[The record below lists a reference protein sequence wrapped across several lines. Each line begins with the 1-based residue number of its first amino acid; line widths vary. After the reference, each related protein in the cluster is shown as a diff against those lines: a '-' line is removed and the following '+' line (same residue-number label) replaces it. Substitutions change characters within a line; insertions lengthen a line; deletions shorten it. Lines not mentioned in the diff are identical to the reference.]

1 MDDLS
6 DFIKNVDDPKLKKYL
21 KFRYS
26 PDYKKRLEQEID
38 INMQEHRNNM
48 LSDIEN
54 KRIKRGKPK

>member
-1 MDDLS
+1 MDNVS

-26 PDYKKRLEQEID
+26 SDYKKRLEQEMD
-38 INMQEHRNNM
+38 TNMQEHRNNM

-54 KRIKRGKPK
+54 RRVRRRKPK